1 MREDMVKTNY
11 KIAIALVAGAAIGGA
26 AIQGLHAQA
35 KPKAYVITEVEIIN
49 QEAFKEFVPKVA
61 EANKIAGGQYLA
73 RGEKITALDG
83 QPPKRVT
90 LQVYESVEKAQASR
104 TTEAWKAIAPLR
116 AKATKTRSYIVE
128 ALAN

>member
-1 MREDMVKTNY
+1 MKSNY
-11 KIAIALVAGAAIGGA
+11 KVAIALVAGAAIGGA

-49 QEAFKEFVPKVA
+49 QEAFKEFAPKVA